1 MDLFDRSR
9 KVTKPLV
16 VAVSLFAA
24 LFLTWSRGG
33 PNGKDGLSIGPQT
46 SAAQKDDKPYDLTA
60 LRIFNNTVVRINE
73 AYVDPTRIDPK
84 SMLLASL
91 DQVQKSVAEV
101 LVEPSSDKSKVTV
114 RVETAT
120 HDFQTSDVDS
130 PWTLA
135 ARMREI
141 FRFVAQNLPPGMDR
155 ETVRNIE
162 YAAVNGMLGT
172 LDPHS
177 TLLDPQMNAEMKIQT
192 RGSFGGLGIVIAI
205 RKGALTV
212 MKPMPGTPAGN
223 AGIKRGDRIVRI
235 GRESTVNMALEDA
248 VGRLRGEPGTPV
260 ELYVEKAADPTGTA
274 AKKVPLM
281 RAEIKTRTVDAHMLK
296 NGVGYIRLHGSFA
309 NKSDDELRAGLQE
322 LKTKGMKSLVFD
334 LRSNP
339 GGLLDQAIKVVD
351 EFVDSGTIVSTVG
364 FANKQREDKRASTGG
379 EVPHI
384 PVAVLVNHGSASASE
399 IVAGA
404 LKNLDRGVIIGTK
417 TFGKGSVQV
426 VYDNEADGSALKLT
440 IAQYL
445 TPGDVSIQSV
455 GITPDVEL
463 DRVAVDKDKGVWLF
477 RDWKGM
483 SESELDAHLVSKN
496 AISGDKP
503 FETLKYITQDP
514 PKKPKKDLLRDDTKT
529 ADATDDDDKLDDEL
543 EADDDKFVEDFEIQF
558 ARDLVAQAKG
568 WHRREVLAS
577 SKPFF
582 EKREQEEQAHV
593 VDALKKIGVD
603 WSSIATAG
611 KPTGEPSLVASITTD
626 KPKNEVR
633 AGDTL
638 KLTAK
643 VTNKGNGPAGQLR
656 AMLKGDDGLFE
667 GREFV
672 FGRLDPGETRSF
684 TVSVK
689 IPRDALDRTDPLSLD
704 FTEELGRKT
713 KVDSDGITLK
723 VDGPARPVF
732 SYAYQ
737 LVDDQ
742 GSSNGDG
749 LAQKGESVRLHVTVR
764 NIGQG
769 KAPDAIAQ
777 LRNLSGDG
785 LFFNKGRFPLG
796 LIEPGQSKTMD
807 FTFDVKP
814 ELDGNQFRI
823 ELSVYDDVLHE
834 YVQDKLSFPTA
845 PPVATSTR
853 TGAVE
858 ATSDTSV
865 QTGASRDSALIG
877 TVKKGTLLKATANA
891 GEFVRVEI
899 DGRPGYLLKTSVKDA
914 SGTPGTAAFTQ
925 AWQVSPPSLT
935 LKDVSGLT
943 ESDKIHIGGRAT
955 DGTKVSDVYVFVS
968 NRRAKIDRRKVF
980 YRSNRGGKDG
990 KDMSFDTEIPLWPGA
1005 NVVTVVARQSTS
1017 VQSQNT
1023 IIVQRGGTHEV
1034 AREKPMSAVGDPASS
1049 TAGEPTMTVPELRKA
1064 PTK

>member
-1 MDLFDRSR
+1 M
-9 KVTKPLV
+9 TKPLV
-16 VAVSLFAA
+16 VAISLFAA
-24 LFLTWSRGG
+24 LFLTWSRRG
-33 PNGKDGLSIGPQT
+33 PDGKDRLSLGQET

-60 LRIFNNTVVRINE
+60 LRIFNNTVLRINE

-84 SMLLASL
+84 GMLLAAL

-101 LVEPSSDKSKVTV
+101 LVEPSADKSKVTV

-120 HDFQTSDVDS
+120 RDFQTSDVDS

-141 FRFVAQNLPPGMDR
+141 FRFIAQNLPPGMDR

-177 TLLDPQMNAEMKIQT
+177 TLLDPTMNAEMKIQT

-212 MKPMPGTPAGN
+212 IKPMPGTPAGN
-223 AGIKRGDRIVRI
+223 AGVKRGDRIVRI

-260 ELYVEKAADPTGTA
+260 ELYLERPSDPPGTP
-274 AKKVPLM
+274 AKKFSLV

-296 NGVGYIRLHGSFA
+296 NGVGYIKLHGSFA
-309 NKSDDELRAGLQE
+309 NTSDGELRVGLQE
-322 LKTKGMKSLVFD
+322 LKNKGMKSLVFD
-334 LRSNP
+334 LRANP

-351 EFVDSGTIVSTVG
+351 EFVDTGTIVSTVG
-364 FANKQREDKRASTGG
+364 FANKQREDKRATSGG

-426 VYDNEADGSALKLT
+426 VYENEADGSALKLT

-483 SESELDAHLVSKN
+483 SESELDAHLESKN

-503 FETLKYITQDP
+503 FETLKYITPDA
-514 PKKPKKDLLRDDTKT
+514 PKKLKKDLLRDDTKT
-529 ADATDDDDKLDDEL
+529 ADAADEDDKLDDDL

-558 ARDLVAQAKG
+558 ARDLVSQAKG

-582 EKREQEEQAHV
+582 QKREQEQQAHV

-603 WSSIATAG
+603 WTSINSGATPAGDASG
-611 KPTGEPSLVASITTD
+611 KPAGEPNLVASISTD
-626 KPKNEVR
+626 KPKNEVK
-633 AGDTL
+633 AGEVI
-638 KLTAK
+638 KLTTK
-643 VTNKGNGPAGQLR
+643 VTNKGTGPAGQLR

-672 FGRLDPGETRSF
+672 FGRVNPGETRSF

-689 IPRDALDRTDPLSLD
+689 VPQDALDRTDPLSLD

-713 KVDSDGITLK
+713 KIDSDGITLK
-723 VDGPARPVF
+723 VDGPPRPVF

-749 LAQKGESVRLHVTVR
+749 LAQKGESCRLHVTVR

-796 LIEPGQSKTMD
+796 LIEPGQTKTMD

-814 ELDGNQFRI
+814 ELEGNQFRV
-823 ELSVYDDVLHE
+823 ELSVYDEVLHE
-834 YVQDKLSFPTA
+834 YVQDKLSFPTYPA
-845 PPVATSTR
+845 VATSTR
-853 TGAVE
+853 TGVVE
-858 ATSDTSV
+858 LTADSNV
-865 QTGASRDSALIG
+865 ETGASREASVIG
-877 TVKKGTLLKATANA
+877 TVKKDTLLKATANA
-891 GEFVRVEI
+891 GEFVRVEL
-899 DGRPGYLLKTSVKDA
+899 DGRPGYVLKTAVKDA
-914 SGTPGTAAFTQ
+914 TGTPNPAAFAQ
-925 AWQVSPPSLT
+925 AWQVSPPTLT
-935 LKDVSGLT
+935 LKEVAGLT
-943 ESDKIHIGGRAT
+943 ESDKIHIGGRAK

-980 YRSNRGGKDG
+980 YRSNRGGKDS

-1017 VQSQNT
+1017 VQSQDT
-1023 IIVQRGGTHEV
+1023 LIVQRGGTHDV
-1034 AREKPMSAVGDPASS
+1034 AHAKPIAANPNSPA
-1049 TAGEPTMTVPELRKA
+1049 GNPTQTVPELRKP

>member
-1 MDLFDRSR
+1 M
-9 KVTKPLV
+9 
-16 VAVSLFAA
+16 
-24 LFLTWSRGG
+24 
-33 PNGKDGLSIGPQT
+33 
-46 SAAQKDDKPYDLTA
+46 
-60 LRIFNNTVVRINE
+60 
-73 AYVDPTRIDPK
+73 
-84 SMLLASL
+84 
-91 DQVQKSVAEV
+91 
-101 LVEPSSDKSKVTV
+101 
-114 RVETAT
+114 
-120 HDFQTSDVDS
+120 
-130 PWTLA
+130 
-135 ARMREI
+135 
-141 FRFVAQNLPPGMDR
+141 
-155 ETVRNIE
+155 
-162 YAAVNGMLGT
+162 
-172 LDPHS
+172 
-177 TLLDPQMNAEMKIQT
+177 
-192 RGSFGGLGIVIAI
+192 
-205 RKGALTV
+205 
-212 MKPMPGTPAGN
+212 
-223 AGIKRGDRIVRI
+223 
-235 GRESTVNMALEDA
+235 
-248 VGRLRGEPGTPV
+248 
-260 ELYVEKAADPTGTA
+260 
-274 AKKVPLM
+274 
-281 RAEIKTRTVDAHMLK
+281 
-296 NGVGYIRLHGSFA
+296 
-309 NKSDDELRAGLQE
+309 
-322 LKTKGMKSLVFD
+322 
-334 LRSNP
+334 
-339 GGLLDQAIKVVD
+339 
-351 EFVDSGTIVSTVG
+351 
-364 FANKQREDKRASTGG
+364 
-379 EVPHI
+379 
-384 PVAVLVNHGSASASE
+384 
-399 IVAGA
+399 
-404 LKNLDRGVIIGTK
+404 
-417 TFGKGSVQV
+417 QV

-455 GITPDVEL
+455 GITPDIEL

-529 ADATDDDDKLDDEL
+529 ADAADDEDKLDDDL

-582 EKREQEEQAHV
+582 VKREQDEQAHV
-593 VDALKKIGVD
+593 ADALKKIGVD
-603 WSSIATAG
+603 WTSIASAG
-611 KPTGEPSLVASITTD
+611 KPVGEPDLVASVSTD
-626 KPKNEVR
+626 KPKNEVK
-633 AGDTL
+633 AGEL
-638 KLTAK
+638 IKLTTK

-656 AMLKGDDGLFE
+656 AMIKGDDGLFE

-672 FGRLDPGETRSF
+672 FGRVNPGETRSF

-689 IPRDALDRTDPLSLD
+689 VPRDALDRMDPLSLD

-713 KVDSDGITLK
+713 KIDSDGITLK
-723 VDGPARPVF
+723 VDGPPRPVF

-834 YVQDKLSFPTA
+834 YVQDKLSFSTF

-853 TGAVE
+853 TGVVE
-858 ATSDTSV
+858 VVADANME
-865 QTGASRDSALIG
+865 TGASRDAAVIG
-877 TVKKGTLLKATANA
+877 IARKGTLLKATASA
-891 GEFVRVEI
+891 GDFVRVELE
-899 DGRPGYLLKTSVKDA
+899 GRPGYLPKSAVKDA
-914 SGTPGTAAFTQ
+914 TGTPNPVAFAQ

-935 LKDVSGLT
+935 LKEVSGLT
-943 ESDKIHIGGRAT
+943 ESDKVHIGGRAK
-955 DGTKVSDVYVFVS
+955 DETKVSDVYVFVS

-980 YRSNRGGKDG
+980 YRSNRGGKDA

-1017 VQSQNT
+1017 VQSKNT
-1023 IIVQRGGTHEV
+1023 LIVQRGGTHEV
-1034 AREKPMSAVGDPASS
+1034 AHEKPIASDSTS
-1049 TAGEPTMTVPELRKA
+1049 TAADPSATVPELRKP